1 MPQKVPWQDFAL
13 VPWHS
18 YYGNWS
24 RSSAEQLIADLLVPR
39 HVCMYVN
46 LIGHFPLGL
55 FRTNINKQ
63 WQINIQMI
71 ITTLRILTGRRQ
83 TSWLFTSAGEKL
95 NSGLPRTTSTSSQ
108 NEIWTRDRPTD
119 LKSVALTTWP
129 RCLQIEDNPPLTP
142 AHSLCDYRFT
152 TLPKLD
158 QYKEDVD
165 PSFIPSS
172 AQAPWCGKQELSR
185 RMKHYESLMTAFWT
199 RWRKEYLLN
208 LREFHGQPLKGHLAR
223 KDSSVNIGDVV
234 FVMWIFREVDGG
246 WLLWR
251 NLSNEEMAG
260 VVIIG
265 PLHDS
270 VTWYGINYTGTQ
282 VTQWDFQNKGT
293 RTSQAQLSFVLK
305 VPLRN
310 LRPSV
315 IYYVL
320 CDRILQRAH
329 SQVKLANGN
338 RTQRP
343 LQLQCVIIKRRNP
356 KISSWLPI

>member
-1 MPQKVPWQDFAL
+1 MLTLCSFLRLRKPQ
-13 VPWHS
+13 
-18 YYGNWS
+18 
-24 RSSAEQLIADLLVPR
+24 
-39 HVCMYVN
+39 
-46 LIGHFPLGL
+46 
-55 FRTNINKQ
+55 
-63 WQINIQMI
+63 
-71 ITTLRILTGRRQ
+71 
-83 TSWLFTSAGEKL
+83 
-95 NSGLPRTTSTSSQ
+95 
-108 NEIWTRDRPTD
+108 
-119 LKSVALTTWP
+119 
-129 RCLQIEDNPPLTP
+129 
-142 AHSLCDYRFT
+142 
-152 TLPKLD
+152 
-158 QYKEDVD
+158 
-165 PSFIPSS
+165 
-172 AQAPWCGKQELSR
+172 
-185 RMKHYESLMTAFWT
+185 
-199 RWRKEYLLN
+199 EYLVT
-208 LREFHGQPLKGHLAR
+208 LREFHGQPLKRHLAR
-223 KDSSVNIGDVV
+223 KDSSVKIGDVV
-234 FVMWIFREVDGG
+234 FVMWIFFEVDGG

-260 VVIIG
+260 VVLIG

-270 VTWYGINYTGTQ
+270 VTWYGINNTGTQ